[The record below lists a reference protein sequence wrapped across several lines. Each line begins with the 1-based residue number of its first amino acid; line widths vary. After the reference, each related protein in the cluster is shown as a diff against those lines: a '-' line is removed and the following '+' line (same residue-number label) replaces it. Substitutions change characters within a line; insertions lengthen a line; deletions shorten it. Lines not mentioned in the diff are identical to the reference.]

1 MGSQERA
8 ARTMKGALMNKKGY
22 EMLVDDAIDTTDIPY
37 AKKTMDT
44 IIKEFFPYFQNSG
57 DLASGLMVT
66 INALVYQVK
75 TEEQYHEF
83 LEAMEQLMG
92 EYMKMKL
99 LLSVNNRVPN

>member
-1 MGSQERA
+1 MGSQAGESQC
-8 ARTMKGALMNKKGY
+8 MKGALMNRKGY
-22 EMLVDDAIDTTDIPY
+22 EMLVDDTIDTTDIPY

-44 IIKEFFPYFQNSG
+44 IIKEFFPYFQGG
-57 DLASGLMVT
+57 DMASGLMVT

-83 LEAMEQLMG
+83 LEAMDQLMG

-99 LLSVNNRVPN
+99 LLSINNKVPN